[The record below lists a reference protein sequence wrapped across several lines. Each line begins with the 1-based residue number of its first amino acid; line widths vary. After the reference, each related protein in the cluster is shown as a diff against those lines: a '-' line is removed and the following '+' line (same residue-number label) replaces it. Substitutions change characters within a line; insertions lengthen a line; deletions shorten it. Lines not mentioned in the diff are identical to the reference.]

1 MTATVGLIGIGN
13 LGFAIA
19 QNLLGAGHRVIG
31 FRRTMMEKFIAA
43 GGEAAASPREVAEKA
58 DLVLTSL
65 PSRAALNEVFCGP
78 EGLLAA
84 GRAGLDVF
92 ELSTVSLKEKLAIK
106 AAADAA
112 RVTMVD
118 CTISGNPV
126 YIAARNAA
134 VFAGG
139 DRAAFD
145 RWAPVLRDITDKVTW
160 MGPFGTGRLAK
171 FVALYLVAVHTLA
184 AAEAFE
190 LASRAGLDR
199 AAMFEAIKGSNA
211 TSAMFESR
219 GALMVDRDYEDYD
232 ADKRRETKARQAR
245 GEVPNRGMANRV
257 RQIERLGRLAAELG
271 GRYPLLAA
279 MNQAYGEAVAGGF
292 GVYDIAEVFEYL
304 MSGPDGAADLDA
316 VLGLIDRLDAVVERQ
331 A

>member
-19 QNLLGAGHRVIG
+19 KNLLAAGHRVIG
-31 FRRTMMEKFIAA
+31 YRRTMMEAFIAA
-43 GGEAAASPREVAEKA
+43 GGTAGASPRDVAERA
-58 DLVLTSL
+58 EVVLTSL
-65 PSRAALNEVFCGP
+65 PNREAVHEVFSGP
-78 EGLLAA
+78 EGILAA
-84 GRAGLDVF
+84 GRRGLDVF
-92 ELSTVSLKEKLAIK
+92 ELSTVSLKEKLKEK

-112 RVTMVD
+112 GLTMVD

-134 VFAGG
+134 IFAGG
-139 DRAAFD
+139 DRDAFE

-160 MGPFGTGRLAK
+160 VGPFGAGRLAK

-211 TSAMFESR
+211 TSVMLESR
-219 GALMVDRDYEDYD
+219 GALMVDRNYEGYD
-232 ADKRRETKARQAR
+232 SDKRRETRAQKDR

-257 RQIERLGRLAAELG
+257 RQIDRLARLGEALG
-271 GRYPLLAA
+271 GRYPLLEA
-279 MNQAYGEAVAGGF
+279 MDRAYNEAVAGGF
-292 GVYDIAEVFEYL
+292 GTYDIAEVFEYL
-304 MSGPDGAADLDA
+304 MAGEGRRAELAE
-316 VLGLIDRLDAVVERQ
+316 VLELMERMDAVVER
-331 A
+331 

>member
-19 QNLLGAGHRVIG
+19 KNLLETGHTVIG
-31 FRRTMMEKFIAA
+31 YRRTMMEKFIAA
-43 GGEAAASPREVAEKA
+43 GGIAGTSPRDVAERA
-58 DLVLTSL
+58 DVVLTSI
-65 PSRAALNEVFCGP
+65 PNREALHEVISGP
-78 EGLLAA
+78 RGILAA
-84 GRAGLDVF
+84 GRKDLCVF
-92 ELSTVSLKEKLAIK
+92 EMSTVSLKEKLAEK

-112 RVTMVD
+112 GVTMVD

-139 DRAAFD
+139 DRDAFD
-145 RWAPVLRDITDKVTW
+145 RWAPVLRDFTDKVTW
-160 MGPFGTGRLAK
+160 VGPFGAGRLAK

-190 LASRAGLDR
+190 LATRAGLDR

-211 TSAMFESR
+211 TSVMLESR

-232 ADKRRETKARQAR
+232 SDKRRETKARQAR

-257 RQIERLGRLAAELG
+257 RQIDRLGKLAEALG
-271 GRYPLLAA
+271 GRYPLLDA
-279 MNQAYGEAVAGGF
+279 MGGAYNEAVTGGF

-304 MSGPDGAADLDA
+304 MEGGEQAAELADVLDLMEQM
-316 VLGLIDRLDAVVERQ
+316 DAVVER
-331 A
+331 